1 MSLSLLPS
9 LKDPKLFSVR
19 CKIGSEREAAVC
31 LMNKHLSL
39 RGTKEELNI
48 FSASAL
54 DKFPGYIFIE
64 AHRDF
69 HVKEA
74 IKGIKILNISK
85 VKPIPVKEVTQ
96 VFMPDA
102 SKMPHIEIGQFAR
115 IKKGLYEGDLCIIE
129 NLDDNSKRVKI
140 KLVPRLTSGSVA
152 ADVMDEQDGRAGFD
166 SGANFDAKKLEL
178 RPPQR
183 LFSES
188 EFPEAKYIEGRNRS
202 VKVFHYKG
210 LRFENGLLSK
220 TVLINNLEFKDVI
233 PSLEEIQMFQKG
245 ETDKESK
252 DRIMERAKRTI
263 EESKIAIKNLQKGD
277 KVKIVQ
283 GDLKGITGQVIEVT
297 EEHIKVMPDLEI
309 AKEPIVFLPNEIT
322 KLFVPGDNVEI
333 LTGKYKGITGM
344 IAKVDGNI
352 AHVISQDNKDDM
364 EVLVTNIKYSS
375 SVNTTQ
381 RDNTTLSM
389 KEMTNRNNFVKH
401 DLVILN
407 DNKTVGVI
415 TSVLKDSVA
424 IIDSEG
430 YAKTVPKIQVL
441 NKLNPQGHT
450 KNSYN
455 QDIYPKCIVR
465 VNEGLHK
472 GKSAVVKH
480 VYNDILFLYDQ
491 NYNQNSGIYVERVN
505 NCYLLGST
513 VYDNTKMM
521 ARFNNPNLAKVQ
533 NDLNDAA
540 LPAQSLVEEKRQVK
554 ARQDPKTRRVNLI
567 GQTKAISKGAYKGFS
582 GMIQSLTGDMVKIE
596 LQAMNRCITVPL
608 DYLNIDP
615 IEREGYSSNLRKL
628 LVMKF
633 SAKRQSISLQ
643 TLHSTSI
650 PLLTI
655 QEATNFL
662 INFRVKRLR
671 T

>member
-19 CKIGSEREAAVC
+19 CKIGNEREAAVS
-31 LMNKHLSL
+31 LMNKHFTM
-39 RGTKEELNI
+39 RGTKDELNI

-74 IKGIKILNISK
+74 IKGLKILNISR

-96 VFMPDA
+96 VFTPDA
-102 SKMPHIEIGQFAR
+102 SRNTNIEPGQFAR
-115 IKKGLYEGDLCIIE
+115 IKSGLYAGDLVIVEEIDE
-129 NLDDNSKRVKI
+129 GSKRIKI
-140 KLVPRLTSGSVA
+140 KLVPRLATDSSSNTEAMEEVKTRGKAGQGA
-152 ADVMDEQDGRAGFD
+152 AE
-166 SGANFDAKKLEL
+166 K
-178 RPPQR
+178 RPPQK
-183 LFSES
+183 LFNDKEY
-188 EFPEAKYIEGRNRS
+188 PEAQSIDNGSKSLKIY
-202 VKVFHYKG
+202 HYKG
-210 LRFENGLLSK
+210 HRFENGLLSK
-220 TVLINNLEFKDVI
+220 LVMMNTLDFKDVI

-245 ETDKESK
+245 ELRKDVS
-252 DRIMERAKRTI
+252 DRIMERARRTI
-263 EESKIAIKNLQKGD
+263 EESKLAIKNLQKGD
-277 KVKIVQ
+277 KVKIIQ

-309 AKEPIVFLPNEIT
+309 SKEPISFLPNELT
-322 KLFVPGDNVEI
+322 KLFIPGDNVEI

-344 IAKVDGNI
+344 IAKVDGNV

-364 EVLVTNIKYSS
+364 QVLVTNIKYST
-375 SVNTTQ
+375 SVNASQ
-381 RDNTTLSM
+381 RDNNTLSVRLM
-389 KEMTNRNNFVKH
+389 NARNNVQKH
-401 DLVILN
+401 DLIILN

-424 IIDSEG
+424 MIDSEG
-430 YAKTVPKIQVL
+430 YTKTVPKIQVL

-455 QDIYPKCIVR
+455 QDIYPRCIVR

-472 GKSAVVKH
+472 GRSAVVKH
-480 VYNDILFLYDQ
+480 VYNDTLFLYDQ
-491 NYNQNSGIYVERVN
+491 NHNQNSGIFVERVN

-521 ARFNNPNLAKVQ
+521 ARFNNPNLSKVQ
-533 NDLNDAA
+533 NEVSDAA
-540 LPAQSLVEEKRQVK
+540 MPASSLVEEKRQVR

-615 IEREGYSSNLRKL
+615 IERESYSSNLRNL
-628 LVMKF
+628 LF
-633 SAKRQSISLQ
+633 IQFWARLRFTSLQ
-643 TLHSTSI
+643 IRLSTSI
-650 PLLTI
+650 LQHTI
-655 QEATNFL
+655 QL
-662 INFRVKRLR
+662 INCLINSYRVKCYLSLVFN
-671 T
+671 